1 MLHVNRLITR
11 TWCTVYGFCGRKAT
25 PQQQQLSELRSCV
38 KVEVAVLGCPSPI
51 VPMVSVDV
59 KQDLKKKTKQ
69 REAYR
74 LYLTLGYFCVNNL
87 KCNCTL
93 SRTFKHKN
101 KCLQAIVQT
110 IWGWIIYWCRCYR
123 LRSCEIQKNTKKLG
137 LGYFCTH
144 ILLEVVWQTVGS
156 CHCPARLCVDCVSRC
171 LAVTLSVHHTLL
183 VNSTT
188 APVSRCCHDWPAL
201 MKLLH
206 TTCVLWLTEVT
217 SSGLLTC
224 RTCSW
229 ANRVTRRHDDE
240 SKRYFG

>member
-59 KQDLKKKTKQ
+59 KQDLKEKTKQ

-110 IWGWIIYWCRCYR
+110 IWG
-123 LRSCEIQKNTKKLG
+123 
-137 LGYFCTH
+137 
-144 ILLEVVWQTVGS
+144 
-156 CHCPARLCVDCVSRC
+156 
-171 LAVTLSVHHTLL
+171 
-183 VNSTT
+183 
-188 APVSRCCHDWPAL
+188 
-201 MKLLH
+201 
-206 TTCVLWLTEVT
+206 
-217 SSGLLTC
+217 
-224 RTCSW
+224 
-229 ANRVTRRHDDE
+229 
-240 SKRYFG
+240 